1 MQTSRI
7 RSGFFHV
14 IPCNAGHGPVQ
25 AGERNTMYLTAR
37 DITKRWTD
45 RNVLDHID
53 LTIDQNDRIGL
64 VGANGCGK
72 STLLQVLAGTESC
85 DGQIE
90 RMKGL
95 TMHYLPQDPV
105 FSRETVLE
113 ELKAHA
119 AAQPEAIEEFEISSI
134 LSRLGL
140 KDQPIR
146 QLSGGQRKR
155 LALAKALITRC
166 QLLLLDEP
174 TNHLDAEMI
183 EWLENRLRKENQAVL
198 MVTHDRWF
206 LDRTVNQV
214 LELDEGRLY
223 RHDGGYES
231 YLENKAARQEAKQLA
246 AHKLDRLY
254 KQELEWVRAG
264 VQARSTK
271 SRSRLDRFEEL
282 RKQRTKVQERSLKL
296 VPMASRLGKKSL
308 AWQDLAFAWP
318 DGPELFHD
326 VSYQMK
332 KQERLGFIG
341 PNGCGKSTLFKV
353 LAGRL
358 KPVKGFVE
366 TGETVKTG
374 WFGQGE
380 LTDDL
385 SQTVISY
392 IEKTAQTIP
401 WDGQEFTAAQMLE
414 KFLIPRSMQHLPLGR
429 LSGGERRRVY
439 LLKVLMEAPNVLF
452 LDEPTNDLDLV
463 TLDILEDYLDGFP
476 GIVLTVSHDRYFM
489 DRVCDSVFVFQPDG
503 TLRQYMGGYTE
514 YREREKEEK
523 EERKQEQNRRSAQRP
538 RLTKQGL
545 TYMEKKELAALP
557 QQMEEL
563 QAAIDSLNEQM
574 GSPMAFEELQVLTEK
589 RDVLENEL
597 AQAESRWLELEEKQE
612 GRE

>member
-1 MQTSRI
+1 
-7 RSGFFHV
+7 
-14 IPCNAGHGPVQ
+14 
-25 AGERNTMYLTAR
+25 MYLTAR

-85 DGQIE
+85 DGQVE

-95 TMHYLPQDPV
+95 TMHYLPQEPV

-113 ELKAHA
+113 EMKAHA

-282 RKQRTKVQERSLKL
+282 RKRRTKVQERSLKL
-296 VPMASRLGKKSL
+296 VPMARRLGKKSL

-380 LTDDL
+380 LTEDL

-392 IEKTAQTIP
+392 IEKTAQTTP
-401 WDGQEFTAAQMLE
+401 WGGQEFTAAQMLE

-574 GSPMAFEELQVLTEK
+574 GTPMAFEELQVLTEK

>member
-1 MQTSRI
+1 
-7 RSGFFHV
+7 
-14 IPCNAGHGPVQ
+14 
-25 AGERNTMYLTAR
+25 MYLTAR

-85 DGQIE
+85 DGQVE

-113 ELKAHA
+113 EMKAHA

-358 KPVKGFVE
+358 KPMKGFVE

-523 EERKQEQNRRSAQRP
+523 EERKQEQHRRSAQRP

>member
-14 IPCNAGHGPVQ
+14 MPCNAGHDPVQ

-85 DGQIE
+85 DGQVE

-113 ELKAHA
+113 EMKAHA

-223 RHDGGYES
+223 CHDGGYES

-380 LTDDL
+380 LTEDL

-401 WDGQEFTAAQMLE
+401 WGGQEFTAAQMLE

-523 EERKQEQNRRSAQRP
+523 EERKQEHNRRSEQRP

>member
-1 MQTSRI
+1 
-7 RSGFFHV
+7 
-14 IPCNAGHGPVQ
+14 
-25 AGERNTMYLTAR
+25 MYLTAR

-95 TMHYLPQDPV
+95 TMHYLPQEPV

-113 ELKAHA
+113 EMKAHA

-308 AWQDLAFAWP
+308 AWQDVAFAWP

-514 YREREKEEK
+514 YRERVKEEK
-523 EERKQEQNRRSAQRP
+523 EERKQEQNRRSEQRP

>member
-1 MQTSRI
+1 
-7 RSGFFHV
+7 
-14 IPCNAGHGPVQ
+14 
-25 AGERNTMYLTAR
+25 MYLTAR

-85 DGQIE
+85 DGQVE

-113 ELKAHA
+113 EMKAHA

-523 EERKQEQNRRSAQRP
+523 EERKQEQNRRSEQRP

>member
-14 IPCNAGHGPVQ
+14 IPCNAGHDPVQ

-95 TMHYLPQDPV
+95 TMHYLPQEPV

-113 ELKAHA
+113 EMKAHA

-140 KDQPIR
+140 KDRPIR

-282 RKQRTKVQERSLKL
+282 RKRRTKVQERSLKL
-296 VPMASRLGKKSL
+296 VPMARRLGKKSL

-380 LTDDL
+380 LTEDL

-401 WDGQEFTAAQMLE
+401 WGGQEFTAAQMLE

-523 EERKQEQNRRSAQRP
+523 EERKQEQNRRSEQRP

-589 RDVLENEL
+589 RDILENEL

-612 GRE
+612 GQE

>member
-1 MQTSRI
+1 
-7 RSGFFHV
+7 
-14 IPCNAGHGPVQ
+14 
-25 AGERNTMYLTAR
+25 MYLTAR

-113 ELKAHA
+113 EMKAHA

-358 KPVKGFVE
+358 MPMKGLVE

-380 LTDDL
+380 LTEDL

-523 EERKQEQNRRSAQRP
+523 EERKQEQNRWSEQRP

>member
-1 MQTSRI
+1 
-7 RSGFFHV
+7 
-14 IPCNAGHGPVQ
+14 
-25 AGERNTMYLTAR
+25 MYLTAR

-105 FSRETVLE
+105 FSRESVLE
-113 ELKAHA
+113 EMKAHA

-358 KPVKGFVE
+358 KPVKGLVE

>member
-1 MQTSRI
+1 
-7 RSGFFHV
+7 
-14 IPCNAGHGPVQ
+14 
-25 AGERNTMYLTAR
+25 MYLTAR

-113 ELKAHA
+113 EMKAHA

-308 AWQDLAFAWP
+308 AWQDVAFAWP
-318 DGPELFHD
+318 DGPELFYD

-380 LTDDL
+380 LTEDL

-392 IEKTAQTIP
+392 IEKTAQTTP
-401 WDGQEFTAAQMLE
+401 WGGQEFTAAQMLE

-574 GSPMAFEELQVLTEK
+574 GTPMAFEELQVLTEK

>member
-1 MQTSRI
+1 
-7 RSGFFHV
+7 
-14 IPCNAGHGPVQ
+14 
-25 AGERNTMYLTAR
+25 MYLTAR

-95 TMHYLPQDPV
+95 TMHYLPQEPV

-113 ELKAHA
+113 EMKAHA

-282 RKQRTKVQERSLKL
+282 RKRRTKVQERSLKL

-318 DGPELFHD
+318 DGPELIHD

-538 RLTKQGL
+538 RLTKPGL

>member
-1 MQTSRI
+1 
-7 RSGFFHV
+7 
-14 IPCNAGHGPVQ
+14 
-25 AGERNTMYLTAR
+25 MYLTAR

-113 ELKAHA
+113 EMKAHA

-140 KDQPIR
+140 KDQPIH

-308 AWQDLAFAWP
+308 AWQDVAFAWP

-589 RDVLENEL
+589 RDILENEL

>member
-14 IPCNAGHGPVQ
+14 IPCNAGHDPVQ

-113 ELKAHA
+113 EMKAHA

-140 KDQPIR
+140 KDQPIH

-358 KPVKGFVE
+358 KPMKGFVE

-380 LTDDL
+380 LTEDL

-523 EERKQEQNRRSAQRP
+523 EERKQEQNRRSEQRP

>member
-1 MQTSRI
+1 
-7 RSGFFHV
+7 
-14 IPCNAGHGPVQ
+14 
-25 AGERNTMYLTAR
+25 MYLTAR

-85 DGQIE
+85 DGQVE

-95 TMHYLPQDPV
+95 TMHYLPQEPV

-113 ELKAHA
+113 EMKAHA

-380 LTDDL
+380 LTEDL

-392 IEKTAQTIP
+392 IEKTAQTTP
-401 WDGQEFTAAQMLE
+401 WGGQEFTAAQMLE

-574 GSPMAFEELQVLTEK
+574 GTPMAFEELQVLTEK

>member
-1 MQTSRI
+1 
-7 RSGFFHV
+7 
-14 IPCNAGHGPVQ
+14 
-25 AGERNTMYLTAR
+25 MYLTAR

-113 ELKAHA
+113 EMKAHA

-308 AWQDLAFAWP
+308 AWQDVAFAWP

-523 EERKQEQNRRSAQRP
+523 EERKQEQNGRSEQRP

-589 RDVLENEL
+589 RDILENEL

-612 GRE
+612 GQE

>member
-1 MQTSRI
+1 
-7 RSGFFHV
+7 
-14 IPCNAGHGPVQ
+14 
-25 AGERNTMYLTAR
+25 MYLTAR

-85 DGQIE
+85 DGQVE

-113 ELKAHA
+113 EMKAHA

-308 AWQDLAFAWP
+308 AWQDVAFAWP

-380 LTDDL
+380 LTEDL

-392 IEKTAQTIP
+392 IEKTAQTTP
-401 WDGQEFTAAQMLE
+401 WGGQEFTAAQMLE

-574 GSPMAFEELQVLTEK
+574 GTPMAFEELQVLTEK

>member
-1 MQTSRI
+1 
-7 RSGFFHV
+7 
-14 IPCNAGHGPVQ
+14 
-25 AGERNTMYLTAR
+25 MYLTAR

-113 ELKAHA
+113 EMKAHA

-206 LDRTVNQV
+206 LDRTVSQV

-282 RKQRTKVQERSLKL
+282 RKRRTKVQERSLKL
-296 VPMASRLGKKSL
+296 VPMARRLGKKSL

-380 LTDDL
+380 LTEDL

-523 EERKQEQNRRSAQRP
+523 EERKQEQNRRSEQRP

>member
-1 MQTSRI
+1 
-7 RSGFFHV
+7 
-14 IPCNAGHGPVQ
+14 
-25 AGERNTMYLTAR
+25 MYLTAR

-85 DGQIE
+85 DGQVE

-113 ELKAHA
+113 EMKAHA

-358 KPVKGFVE
+358 KPMKGFVE

-380 LTDDL
+380 LTEDL

-523 EERKQEQNRRSAQRP
+523 EERKQEQNRRSEQRP

>member
-1 MQTSRI
+1 
-7 RSGFFHV
+7 
-14 IPCNAGHGPVQ
+14 
-25 AGERNTMYLTAR
+25 MYLTAR

-85 DGQIE
+85 DGQVE

-113 ELKAHA
+113 EMKAHA

-308 AWQDLAFAWP
+308 AWQDVAFAWP

-380 LTDDL
+380 LTEDL

-503 TLRQYMGGYTE
+503 TLRQYMGGYAE

-523 EERKQEQNRRSAQRP
+523 EERKQEQHRRSAQRP
-538 RLTKQGL
+538 RLTKPGL

>member
-1 MQTSRI
+1 
-7 RSGFFHV
+7 
-14 IPCNAGHGPVQ
+14 
-25 AGERNTMYLTAR
+25 MYLTAR

-113 ELKAHA
+113 EMKAHA

-140 KDQPIR
+140 KDQPIH

-308 AWQDLAFAWP
+308 AWQDVAFAWP

-612 GRE
+612 GQE

>member
-1 MQTSRI
+1 
-7 RSGFFHV
+7 
-14 IPCNAGHGPVQ
+14 
-25 AGERNTMYLTAR
+25 MYLTAR

-113 ELKAHA
+113 EMKAHA

-380 LTDDL
+380 LTEDL

-523 EERKQEQNRRSAQRP
+523 EERKQEHNRRSAQRP

>member
-14 IPCNAGHGPVQ
+14 IPCNAGHDPVQ

-113 ELKAHA
+113 EMKAHA

-358 KPVKGFVE
+358 MPMKGLVE

-380 LTDDL
+380 LTEDL

-523 EERKQEQNRRSAQRP
+523 EERKQEQNRWSEQRP

>member
-1 MQTSRI
+1 
-7 RSGFFHV
+7 
-14 IPCNAGHGPVQ
+14 
-25 AGERNTMYLTAR
+25 MYLTAR

-113 ELKAHA
+113 EMKAHA

-308 AWQDLAFAWP
+308 AWQDVAFAWP

-380 LTDDL
+380 LTEDL

-392 IEKTAQTIP
+392 IEKTAQTTP
-401 WDGQEFTAAQMLE
+401 WGGHEFTAAQMLE

-574 GSPMAFEELQVLTEK
+574 GTPMAFEELQVLTEK

>member
-1 MQTSRI
+1 
-7 RSGFFHV
+7 
-14 IPCNAGHGPVQ
+14 
-25 AGERNTMYLTAR
+25 MYLTAR

-85 DGQIE
+85 DGQVE

-113 ELKAHA
+113 EMKAHA

-380 LTDDL
+380 LTEDL

-523 EERKQEQNRRSAQRP
+523 EERKQEQNRRSEQRP

>member
-1 MQTSRI
+1 
-7 RSGFFHV
+7 
-14 IPCNAGHGPVQ
+14 
-25 AGERNTMYLTAR
+25 MYLTAR

-113 ELKAHA
+113 EMKAHA

-308 AWQDLAFAWP
+308 AWQDVAFAWP

-523 EERKQEQNRRSAQRP
+523 EERKQEQNRRSEQRP

>member
-14 IPCNAGHGPVQ
+14 IPCNAGHDPVQ

-113 ELKAHA
+113 EMKAHA

-523 EERKQEQNRRSAQRP
+523 EERKQEQHRRSAQRP

-574 GSPMAFEELQVLTEK
+574 GNPMAFEELQVLTEK

-612 GRE
+612 ERE

>member
-1 MQTSRI
+1 
-7 RSGFFHV
+7 
-14 IPCNAGHGPVQ
+14 
-25 AGERNTMYLTAR
+25 MYLTAR

-113 ELKAHA
+113 EMKAHA

-140 KDQPIR
+140 KDQPIH

-282 RKQRTKVQERSLKL
+282 RKRRTKVQERSLKL
-296 VPMASRLGKKSL
+296 VPMARRLGKKSL
-308 AWQDLAFAWP
+308 AWQYLAFAWP

-380 LTDDL
+380 LTEDL

-401 WDGQEFTAAQMLE
+401 WGGQEFTAAQMLE

-523 EERKQEQNRRSAQRP
+523 EERKQEQNRRSEQRP

-545 TYMEKKELAALP
+545 TYMEKKELATLP

-589 RDVLENEL
+589 RDILENEL

-612 GRE
+612 GQE

>member
-1 MQTSRI
+1 
-7 RSGFFHV
+7 
-14 IPCNAGHGPVQ
+14 
-25 AGERNTMYLTAR
+25 MYLTAR

-95 TMHYLPQDPV
+95 TMHYLPQEPV

-113 ELKAHA
+113 EMKAHA

-308 AWQDLAFAWP
+308 AWQDVAFAWP

>member
-1 MQTSRI
+1 
-7 RSGFFHV
+7 
-14 IPCNAGHGPVQ
+14 
-25 AGERNTMYLTAR
+25 MYLTAR

-113 ELKAHA
+113 EMKAHA

-140 KDQPIR
+140 KDQPIH

-282 RKQRTKVQERSLKL
+282 RKQRTKDQERSLKL

-358 KPVKGFVE
+358 KPMKGFVE

-380 LTDDL
+380 LTEDL

-523 EERKQEQNRRSAQRP
+523 EERKQEQNRRSEQRP

>member
-1 MQTSRI
+1 
-7 RSGFFHV
+7 
-14 IPCNAGHGPVQ
+14 
-25 AGERNTMYLTAR
+25 MYLTAR

-95 TMHYLPQDPV
+95 TMHYLPQEPV

-113 ELKAHA
+113 EMKAHA

-282 RKQRTKVQERSLKL
+282 RKRRTKVQERSLKL
-296 VPMASRLGKKSL
+296 VPMARRLGKKSL

-318 DGPELFHD
+318 DGPGLFHD

-380 LTDDL
+380 LTEDL

-401 WDGQEFTAAQMLE
+401 WGGQEFTAAQMLE

-523 EERKQEQNRRSAQRP
+523 EERKQEQNRRSEQRP

>member
-1 MQTSRI
+1 
-7 RSGFFHV
+7 
-14 IPCNAGHGPVQ
+14 
-25 AGERNTMYLTAR
+25 MYLTAR

-85 DGQIE
+85 DGQVE

-95 TMHYLPQDPV
+95 TMHYLPQEPV

-113 ELKAHA
+113 EMKAHA

-140 KDQPIR
+140 KDQPIH

-282 RKQRTKVQERSLKL
+282 RKRRTKVQERSLKL
-296 VPMASRLGKKSL
+296 VPMARRLGKKSL

-380 LTDDL
+380 LTEDL

-401 WDGQEFTAAQMLE
+401 WGGQEFTAAQMLE

>member
-1 MQTSRI
+1 
-7 RSGFFHV
+7 
-14 IPCNAGHGPVQ
+14 
-25 AGERNTMYLTAR
+25 MYLTAR

-113 ELKAHA
+113 EMKAHA

-308 AWQDLAFAWP
+308 AWQDVAFAWP

-326 VSYQMK
+326 VFYQMK

-380 LTDDL
+380 LTEDL

-392 IEKTAQTIP
+392 IEKTAQTTP
-401 WDGQEFTAAQMLE
+401 WGGQEFTAAQMLE

-574 GSPMAFEELQVLTEK
+574 GTPMAFEELQVLTEK

>member
-1 MQTSRI
+1 
-7 RSGFFHV
+7 
-14 IPCNAGHGPVQ
+14 
-25 AGERNTMYLTAR
+25 MYLTAR

-85 DGQIE
+85 DGQVE

-95 TMHYLPQDPV
+95 TMHYLPQEPV

-113 ELKAHA
+113 EMKAHA

-538 RLTKQGL
+538 RLTKPGL

>member
-1 MQTSRI
+1 
-7 RSGFFHV
+7 
-14 IPCNAGHGPVQ
+14 
-25 AGERNTMYLTAR
+25 MYLTAR

-113 ELKAHA
+113 EMKAHA

-140 KDQPIR
+140 KDRPIR

-282 RKQRTKVQERSLKL
+282 RKRRTKVQERSLKL
-296 VPMASRLGKKSL
+296 VPMARRLGKKSL

-380 LTDDL
+380 LTEDL

-401 WDGQEFTAAQMLE
+401 WGGQEFTAAQMLE

-523 EERKQEQNRRSAQRP
+523 EERKQEQNRRSEQRP

-589 RDVLENEL
+589 RDILENEL

-612 GRE
+612 GQE

>member
-14 IPCNAGHGPVQ
+14 IPCNAGHDPVQ

-113 ELKAHA
+113 EMKAHA

-140 KDQPIR
+140 KDQPIH

-308 AWQDLAFAWP
+308 AWQDVAFAWP

-523 EERKQEQNRRSAQRP
+523 EERKQEQNRRSEQRP

>member
-1 MQTSRI
+1 
-7 RSGFFHV
+7 
-14 IPCNAGHGPVQ
+14 
-25 AGERNTMYLTAR
+25 MYLTAR

-95 TMHYLPQDPV
+95 TMHYLPQEPV

-113 ELKAHA
+113 EMKAHA

-282 RKQRTKVQERSLKL
+282 RKRRTKVQERSLKL
-296 VPMASRLGKKSL
+296 VPMARRLGKKSL

-318 DGPELFHD
+318 DGPGLFHD

-380 LTDDL
+380 LTEDL

-401 WDGQEFTAAQMLE
+401 WGGQEFTAAQMLE

-523 EERKQEQNRRSAQRP
+523 EERKQEQNRRSEQRP

-589 RDVLENEL
+589 RDILENEL

>member
-1 MQTSRI
+1 
-7 RSGFFHV
+7 
-14 IPCNAGHGPVQ
+14 
-25 AGERNTMYLTAR
+25 MYLTAR

-85 DGQIE
+85 DGQVE

-113 ELKAHA
+113 EMKAHA

-380 LTDDL
+380 LTEDL

>member
-14 IPCNAGHGPVQ
+14 IPCNAGHDPVQ

-113 ELKAHA
+113 EMKAHA

-198 MVTHDRWF
+198 IVTHDRWF

-282 RKQRTKVQERSLKL
+282 RKRRTKVQERSLKL

-308 AWQDLAFAWP
+308 AWQDVAFAWP

>member
-14 IPCNAGHGPVQ
+14 IPCNAGHDPVQ

-113 ELKAHA
+113 EMKAHA

-140 KDQPIR
+140 KDQPIH

-308 AWQDLAFAWP
+308 AWQDVAFAWP

-612 GRE
+612 GQE

>member
-1 MQTSRI
+1 
-7 RSGFFHV
+7 
-14 IPCNAGHGPVQ
+14 
-25 AGERNTMYLTAR
+25 MYLTAR

-85 DGQIE
+85 DGQVE

-113 ELKAHA
+113 EMKAHA

-380 LTDDL
+380 LTEDL

-523 EERKQEQNRRSAQRP
+523 EERKQEHNRRSAQRP